1 MSRANGMTDVE
12 MLVELQAIYRLKARR
27 DHAEIGRA
35 SCRERVLEL
44 V

>member
-27 DHAEIGRA
+27 DHP
-35 SCRERVLEL
+35 L
-44 V
+44 VGVG